1 MGTITEFA
9 LILNVKYLIEITQS
23 LEFWGIIMIL
33 SSIISKEY
41 KYAIINSSFLML
53 SMNSSYYIIRL
64 IKSGY
69 TNLGNW
75 DMYNFICIGGVV
87 FIATLIFVIK
97 DVISK
102 KKNYFR
108 IFNLAVMTILGILF
122 LKFKISLGF
131 RFWNLMQYVSLGI
144 MVAYVL
150 TLLSKLLYNKLNEF
164 LRHKL

>member
-9 LILNVKYLIEITQS
+9 LILNIKYLIEITQS

>member
-41 KYAIINSSFLML
+41 KYAIINLSFLML